1 MILVSPDTVVRRA
14 AFDFAKGPIMTQK
27 KLTISA
33 LSNAVETRDSAALQA
48 YYDDNAVLTIID
60 SINTPSKPR
69 TIKGKRD
76 IGAFLDDVCSREM
89 THTIDT
95 GIVDGKTL
103 AYVERCQYVDGTRVI
118 ASSTAELGPHGIVR
132 QTTVQAWDS

>member
-1 MILVSPDTVVRRA
+1 MA
-14 AFDFAKGPIMTQK
+14 QQ
-27 KLTISA
+27 KLT
-33 LSNAVETRDSAALQA
+33 LSGLKSAVEKRDAMALQS
-48 YYDDNAVLTIID
+48 YYDENAVLTIID

-76 IGAFLDDVCSREM
+76 IAAYLNDVCGRDM

-95 GIVDGKTL
+95 GIVDNKTL
-103 AYVERCQYVDGTRVI
+103 AYVERCQYVDGTRVV
-118 ASSTAELGPHGIVR
+118 SSNTAELGAHGIVS